1 MDDEITYADAGVDI
15 ESENAS
21 ITAIVSGIQSTL
33 SLRKGRVGE
42 SITGIG
48 HFSGIIRI
56 NEKKGIA
63 LTSDGVGSKILI
75 ANMISKYDTIGIDL
89 IAMNANDIIC
99 TGAEP
104 LTLVDYL
111 AVEKH
116 DAEISSEIAR
126 GLSAGAK
133 MAGISISGG
142 ELATLPEIINGID
155 LAGFMIGIVDIE
167 RIITGED
174 IRPGD
179 AVVGLKSSGIH
190 SNGLTL
196 ARKVLFEKYS
206 QNEKIF
212 DKRTVAQELLV
223 PTKIYVKEVLELIE
237 VVRPTGL
244 ANITGG
250 GLGNLSRLTSHGFY
264 IDNLPEEQSVF
275 KEIQKG
281 NVSEKEM
288 YRTFNMGVGFCVVVK
303 NNDVETV
310 IDICKKFGTIATKI
324 GNVVKGQGVN
334 VADKFVL
341 RY

>member
-63 LTSDGVGSKILI
+63 LTSDGVGSKILV
-75 ANMISKYDTIGIDL
+75 ANMLSKYDTIGIDL

-116 DAEISSEIAR
+116 DAKISSEIAR

-167 RIITGED
+167 SIITGED

-179 AVVGLKSSGIH
+179 AVVGLESSGIH

-196 ARKVLFEKYS
+196 ARKVLFEKYGP
-206 QNEKIF
+206 NEKIF

-223 PTKIYVKEVLELIE
+223 PTKIYVKEVLELIN
-237 VVRPTGL
+237 VVRPAGL

-288 YRTFNMGVGFCVVVK
+288 YRTFNMGIGFCVVVK

-324 GNVVKGQGVN
+324 GKVVEGQGVN